1 MSKNICYDHLGNE
14 FASKSEMCKYYK
26 ISQSLYIRRLCYL
39 GWSQKDALTKPIHPK
54 VYDHLGN
61 EFSSLSEMLDYYN
74 IPRRSYYNCIEKGL
88 SLEEILENRF
98 LKVFEDHLGNKFVS
112 KSAMLNHYGA
122 NKNNYNYRLLETR
135 NLKYAL
141 TGDK

>member
-1 MSKNICYDHLGNE
+1 MSKNIC
-14 FASKSEMCKYYK
+14 
-26 ISQSLYIRRLCYL
+26 
-39 GWSQKDALTKPIHPK
+39 
-54 VYDHLGN
+54 YDHLGN
-61 EFSSLSEMLDYYN
+61 EFSSLSEMLGYYN